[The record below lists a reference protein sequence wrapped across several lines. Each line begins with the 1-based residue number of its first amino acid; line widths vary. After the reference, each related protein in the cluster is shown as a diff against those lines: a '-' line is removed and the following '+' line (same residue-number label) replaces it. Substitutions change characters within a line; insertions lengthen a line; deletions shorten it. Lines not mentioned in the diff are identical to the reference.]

1 MKVKKNP
8 PGAASFNRLPSKLQE
23 RSPIRIV
30 GEDMMPVTSSK
41 PAVLRGLRSG
51 GLAMIAI
58 CLFAAPSELM
68 AQSSWT
74 GASAGVWNTAGN
86 WTPSGV
92 PGGATN
98 ATILGIGNAAS
109 AALTINFNNSLPVN
123 SLTFTNPTNS
133 VTLSNS
139 SAADRF
145 LTINASG
152 GTGITTG
159 AGAVVIGR
167 NAPSVNG
174 VPVNLAASQTWSVGA
189 GGLTVHGRI
198 AETAGSAKELT
209 KTGAGTL
216 TLSGISGGSDTGN
229 TYTGGTKVSAGLL
242 IVNTTMA
249 DTGSV
254 TVDGGNYRVGE
265 TDTVGAVTLSSGTIS
280 RTGAAVL
287 TGSSYSLTNEGTVSA
302 VLGGAGALTKSGAG
316 TATLSA
322 ANTYS
327 GATTISGG
335 TLALSGSGAIASTNV
350 IVGASTT
357 LDVSGV
363 TGGYSLGSG
372 QTLTG
377 GGTVTGA
384 MTVAGTLSPGSSPGI
399 LTTGSQTWVN
409 GADYNFQMLDA
420 TAAAGTGFDQIQIT
434 GTLDLGSLTSGGFG
448 INLWSLASTGPDV
461 SGNALNFN
469 NTINQSWTILTTTGG
484 ITGFDAADFL
494 VNVGANNGTGGFQN
508 GLGGGSF
515 ILTATSNNLVMNFT
529 AVPEPSAALLGGL
542 GMLALLRRR

>member
-1 MKVKKNP
+1 MKLKKNP
-8 PGAASFNRLPSKLQE
+8 LNILHQ
-23 RSPIRIV
+23 
-30 GEDMMPVTSSK
+30 
-41 PAVLRGLRSG
+41 SG
-51 GLAMIAI
+51 SIATI
-58 CLFAAPSELM
+58 ALCFFAAQSRAT
-68 AQSSWT
+68 AQSSWNST
-74 GASAGVWNTAGN
+74 TNGVWNTTGN

-92 PGGATN
+92 PSGSTN
-98 ATILGIGNAAS
+98 ATILGINNAAS
-109 AALTINFNNSLPVN
+109 AALTVNFNNSLAVN

-133 VTLSNS
+133 VTVSNS
-139 SAADRF
+139 SAADRV

-167 NAPSVNG
+167 NSPSVNG

-280 RTGAAVL
+280 RTGSAVL
-287 TGSSYSLTNEGTVSA
+287 TGSSYSLTNEGNVSA
-302 VLGGAGALTKSGAG
+302 VLGGAVNLTKTGAG
-316 TATLSA
+316 IATLSA

-327 GATTISGG
+327 GSTTISGG
-335 TLALSGSGAIASTNV
+335 TLTLTGNGAITNSPTI

-357 LDVSGV
+357 FDVSGV
-363 TGGYSLGSG
+363 TSSYTLGSG
-372 QTLTG
+372 QTLSG
-377 GGTVTGA
+377 SGTVSGA
-384 MTVAGTLSPGSSPGI
+384 MTISGTLSPGSSPGI
-399 LTTGSQTWVN
+399 MTTGNQTWVN

-420 TAAAGTGFDQIQIT
+420 TGVAGTGFDQIAIT
-434 GTLDLGSLTSGGFG
+434 GTLNLSSLTAGGFG
-448 INLWSLASTGPDV
+448 INLWSLGSIGPDV
-461 SGNALNFN
+461 SGNALNFD
-469 NTINQSWTILTTTGG
+469 NTIDQSWTILTTTGG
-484 ITGFDAADFL
+484 ITGFDAGDFL
-494 VNVGANNGTGGFQN
+494 VNVGANNGTAGFSNSLGIGGF
-508 GLGGGSF
+508 F
-515 ILTATSNNLVMNFT
+515 VTATSNNLVLNFT
-529 AVPEPSAALLGGL
+529 AVPEPGAAFLGSLGL
-542 GMLALLRRR
+542 LALLRRRR